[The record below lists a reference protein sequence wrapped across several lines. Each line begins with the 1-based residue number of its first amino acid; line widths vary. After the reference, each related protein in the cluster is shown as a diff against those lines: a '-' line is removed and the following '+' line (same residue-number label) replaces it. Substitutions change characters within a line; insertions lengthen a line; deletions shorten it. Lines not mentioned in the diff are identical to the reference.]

1 MHLYLVDLLTLSYP
15 RAACMKRFRRMN
27 ALAKLFAEIAP
38 CKEPELV
45 AEAVILSV
53 VLADTNIFYL
63 LKSLGLQVEEDL
75 VQTKLKD
82 RETAQELMD
91 EIVASRRNVSAIRP
105 ISVDHAVLV
114 VEKLGLSRD
123 RRGHVQRLMDAI
135 R

>member
-63 LKSLGLQVEEDL
+63 LKSLGLQVEESRR
-75 VQTKLKD
+75 VPRAREEKLKCSH
-82 RETAQELMD
+82 
-91 EIVASRRNVSAIRP
+91 IVACVARR
-105 ISVDHAVLV
+105 
-114 VEKLGLSRD
+114 
-123 RRGHVQRLMDAI
+123 
-135 R
+135 

>member
-1 MHLYLVDLLTLSYP
+1 
-15 RAACMKRFRRMN
+15 MKRFRRMN
-27 ALAKLFAEIAP
+27 ALAKLFVEIAP

>member
-1 MHLYLVDLLTLSYP
+1 MNLYSVDLLTLSYP

-45 AEAVILSV
+45 VEAVIL
-53 VLADTNIFYL
+53 
-63 LKSLGLQVEEDL
+63 
-75 VQTKLKD
+75 
-82 RETAQELMD
+82 
-91 EIVASRRNVSAIRP
+91 
-105 ISVDHAVLV
+105 SVDHAVLV
-114 VEKLGLSRD
+114 VEKLGLSMD